1 MCLVSLSFSYFSVG
15 SENYSEV
22 DSRFIDSLTI
32 EFERIAKS
40 SVIESKKN
48 VDTLDSKTEL
58 LDFSKN
64 SLLYSNSGKLS
75 PGSININTVGVDDL
89 DKLPGIGIK
98 TAEKII
104 EYRSEHGK
112 FNELSELMNVKG
124 IGIKKFEKI
133 KIYITL

>member
-1 MCLVSLSFSYFSVG
+1 MG

-75 PGSININTVGVDDL
+75 LGSININTAGVDDL